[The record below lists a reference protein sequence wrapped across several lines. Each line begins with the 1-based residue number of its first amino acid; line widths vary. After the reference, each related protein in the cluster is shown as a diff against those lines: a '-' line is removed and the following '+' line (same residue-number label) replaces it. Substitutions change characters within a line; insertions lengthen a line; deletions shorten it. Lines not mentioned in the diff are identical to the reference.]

1 MTTTSEKTTDAA
13 SPASERARRVS
24 AALKPTTLWQRFAA
38 WLTGAQ
44 RATVSFS
51 ILRIL
56 YGIAMLIV
64 LIPSLPDRHYLWGA
78 GSWWVEPE
86 AKRRGWWEPLRLLF
100 SKDSLFWFDVAY
112 AVLLVLVLLF
122 LVGFKTRWV
131 TPVLLVFWVGLST
144 NSTLLTNGGDTLM
157 RIVLLFVVFANL
169 SEHFSVDAW
178 LRRRSAKRGRE
189 PRALPRWLPRW
200 LVNWAHNTVLILC
213 CYQIFL
219 VYLVSSVLKL
229 AGEEW
234 LEGSAI
240 YYALSID
247 QFRVFPVLSDLV
259 WQFTPAI
266 VLGSWL
272 ALWVQLLL
280 PVMAI
285 WRPTRYIAVALITG
299 MHLGIAILLSLWP
312 FSLAMIALDLLL
324 VRDTSWRRAAGW
336 VQRTSRGIRRAIS
349 EPDAGRASTPT
360 VPPPPYTPPPATRIA
375 DADVPVRSAT
385 LAPVGA
391 AEPSDSASTAEPGSS
406 AETDMTAPDAADDR
420 KPAGSPEPSP
430 VAPSGED
437 SSPEESSEPG
447 PEAGNEPTRSRSRA
461 RRAAKPR

>member
-1 MTTTSEKTTDAA
+1 MSTTTEKPTDAA
-13 SPASERARRVS
+13 PPAPARERIA
-24 AALKPTTLWQRFAA
+24 AALAPRTLWRRFAG
-38 WLTGAQ
+38 WLTDAQ
-44 RATVSFS
+44 HATVSFS

-56 YGIAMLIV
+56 YGLSMLIV

-86 AKRRGWWEPLRLLF
+86 ARRRGWWEPLRMIF
-100 SKDSLFWFDVAY
+100 SKESVFWFDVAY
-112 AVLLVLVLLF
+112 AVLIVLALLF

-157 RIVLLFVVFANL
+157 RIILLFVVFANL
-169 SEHFSVDAW
+169 SQHFSVDAW
-178 LRRRSAKRGRE
+178 LRRRSQAAGRE
-189 PRALPRWLPRW
+189 PRALPQWLPRW

-213 CYQIFL
+213 WYQILL
-219 VYLVSSVLKL
+219 VYLVSSLLKL

-234 LEGSAI
+234 VEGTAI

-280 PVMAI
+280 PVLAI

-336 VQRTSRGIRRAIS
+336 VAARGRGIRRALGDPS
-349 EPDAGRASTPT
+349 KQHEAASMPPTDPLAESADAGDHTHPGEPD
-360 VPPPPYTPPPATRIA
+360 
-375 DADVPVRSAT
+375 
-385 LAPVGA
+385 
-391 AEPSDSASTAEPGSS
+391 
-406 AETDMTAPDAADDR
+406 
-420 KPAGSPEPSP
+420 
-430 VAPSGED
+430 PSG
-437 SSPEESSEPG
+437 
-447 PEAGNEPTRSRSRA
+447 ARTRRNA
-461 RRAAKPR
+461 VRR